1 MNARAKTW
9 DKKYNARGYILE
21 EWVAKNE
28 LVVMN
33 DGKTETCVR
42 AQGSSMVDFGTEAA
56 MKVVKAWEVDVNT
69 ETLSDHKY
77 IRIKIDS
84 REKGNSF
91 SGGIKFPRWN
101 IKKIDKDWFTASV
114 VGDWLAE
121 QRIKKLLDSG
131 EIDKAENIDK
141 SLITDACD
149 NAMIREKIGEK
160 RKDKVYWW
168 NNKIAK
174 LRDRCSM
181 WRRILIRAK
190 GRKSLERVSQ
200 LAGEL
205 KNNRKEL
212 RKAIGKAKREA
223 WDELLERLNKDPW
236 GQPYKVVMN
245 KIRSENVNT
254 CGKLPEKT
262 IEEILGKLFPKDRGT
277 NICKGNR
284 SNEEDLIP
292 ATTAE
297 ELGIITKKTIRKGK
311 KASGPDGIQAR
322 LVAEAHQCAEATY
335 RGLYD
340 GCLRKGSSLTDE
352 K

>member
-1 MNARAKTW
+1 M
-9 DKKYNARGYILE
+9 
-21 EWVAKNE
+21 AKNE

-33 DGKTETCVR
+33 EGKTETCVR
-42 AQGSSMVDFGTEAA
+42 AQGSSMVDVTLGTEVA

-77 IRIKIDS
+77 IRIKIDG

-114 VGDWLAE
+114 VGGDWLAE

-131 EIDKAENIDK
+131 EIDKAENIEK

-149 NAMIREKIGEK
+149 NAMTREKIGEK
-160 RKDKVYWW
+160 RKDKMYWW

-174 LRDRCSM
+174 IRGRCSM
-181 WRRILIRAK
+181 WRRRLIRAK

-205 KNNRKEL
+205 KNNIKKL

-245 KIRSENVNT
+245 KIRSENVNI
-254 CGKLPEKT
+254 CGKT
-262 IEEILGKLFPKDRGT
+262 AGKD
-277 NICKGNR
+277 
-284 SNEEDLIP
+284 
-292 ATTAE
+292 
-297 ELGIITKKTIRKGK
+297 
-311 KASGPDGIQAR
+311 
-322 LVAEAHQCAEATY
+322 H
-335 RGLYD
+335 
-340 GCLRKGSSLTDE
+340 
-352 K
+352 